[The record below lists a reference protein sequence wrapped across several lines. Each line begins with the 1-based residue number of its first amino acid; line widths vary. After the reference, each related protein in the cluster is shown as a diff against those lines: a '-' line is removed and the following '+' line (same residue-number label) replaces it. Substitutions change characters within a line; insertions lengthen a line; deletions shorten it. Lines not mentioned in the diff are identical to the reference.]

1 MDLDQVK
8 ELIDLM
14 LANDLTELSVKDG
27 DKQVA
32 LRRGVSDNVVN
43 VAPPHAVAVPL
54 PAGNQQSESAASD
67 LIEVRSPMVG
77 TFYAASSPESA
88 PFVEVGSEIGPE
100 TVVCIVEAMK
110 VMNEIKAEVKGTIV
124 EVLVEDGKP
133 VEYGQGLF
141 RIDPS

>member
-32 LRRGVSDNVVN
+32 LRRGVSGNVVN
-43 VAPPHAVAVPL
+43 VAPPHAVAVPM
-54 PAGNQQSESAASD
+54 PAGNPPSESAASD
-67 LIEVRSPMVG
+67 LIEIRSPMVG

-88 PFVEVGSEIGPE
+88 PFVEVGREIGPE

-110 VMNEIKAEVKGTIV
+110 VMNEIKAETNGTIAKI
-124 EVLVEDGKP
+124 LVSNREA
-133 VEYGQGLF
+133 VEYDQPLF
-141 RIDPS
+141 LVNPP

>member
-43 VAPPHAVAVPL
+43 VAPPH
-54 PAGNQQSESAASD
+54 AGNQQSESAASD

-110 VMNEIKAEVKGTIV
+110 VMNEIKAETNGTVAKI
-124 EVLVEDGKP
+124 LVSNREA
-133 VEYGQGLF
+133 VEYDQPLF
-141 RIDPS
+141 LVVPP